1 MRGGEAPRW
10 FSRRILAV
18 TGLVAYALT
27 LSLPAHAVAAGYWG
41 PGFRI
46 CHSFVD
52 RRGSIYVSAR
62 HVSCRKAVRVER
74 EYWLA
79 PKRRKE
85 LVGPDEYNGYV
96 RLKRFPGWRC
106 TSGAG
111 AGGCRKGRHEAVY
124 NTFYP

>member
-1 MRGGEAPRW
+1 
-10 FSRRILAV
+10 LAV
-18 TGLVAYALT
+18 VGLVACALT
-27 LSLPAHAVAAGYWG
+27 LSFSAYAVAAGYWG
-41 PGFRI
+41 PGYHI
-46 CHSFVD
+46 CHSFGD
-52 RRGSIYVSAR
+52 QSGSIYVSAK
-62 HVSCRKAVRVER
+62 HVSCRKAVRVEK

-79 PKRRKE
+79 PKSRKE

-111 AGGCRKGRHEAVY
+111 AGGCRKGRQEAAY